1 MKKVISH
8 KRIGIYGFYGFGNIG
23 DEAILSAMILALK
36 NEIKDVKITVFS
48 NDPSGTTKIHKVRA
62 IRQIPFRIIPF
73 GIAFL
78 KGRFFQ
84 ILNELWNTDL
94 LIIGGGGFL
103 SDWQSWTI
111 IPEWLW
117 PAVAAKIFKKKVML
131 YAVGVSG
138 VKTKAGKFLIKI
150 SLNRFID
157 VITVRD
163 DISRRWLKKSGV
175 KKEIHI
181 TADPAILLEPTESD
195 RTNEILKKE
204 QINDSNPLIGIAVA
218 PIFKNPKYGHNQQKR
233 FGELRDF
240 WIKLIDIIALK
251 FKADIIIIP
260 MQLPLDRE
268 YAQNL
273 LQDIKNKHRVKI
285 ITGNYV
291 PREIMGLIGRMGIL
305 IGMRFHSLV
314 FAAKMGVPM
323 VGIIYDPK
331 AHCFLKEMGQR
342 KFAMDIGDGTLWR
355 NKKLNLDEVVKNLD
369 IVWLNKKGIKE
380 DIEKMTEK
388 LCSKALLNAKLSH
401 VLLEKDGK

>member
-36 NEIKDVKITVFS
+36 SEIKDVKITVFS
-48 NDPSGTTKIHKVRA
+48 NNPSATTKVHNVRA
-62 IRQIPFRIIPF
+62 IHQIPFRIIPF
-73 GIAFL
+73 GVAFL

-117 PAVAAKIFKKKVML
+117 PAMAAKIFKKKVML

-138 VKTKAGKFLIKI
+138 LKTKTGKFLIKI
-150 SLNRFID
+150 FLNRFID

-163 DISRRWLKKSGV
+163 DISREWLEKSGV
-175 KKEIHI
+175 NKEIHI
-181 TADPAILLEPTESD
+181 TADPAILLEPTKSD
-195 RTNEILKKE
+195 RINEILEKE
-204 QINDSNPLIGIAVA
+204 QIDDSKPLIGIAVA
-218 PIFKNPKYGHNQQKR
+218 PIFQNSKYWHNQQKR
-233 FGELRDF
+233 FGEVRDF
-240 WIKLIDIIALK
+240 WIKLIDIITLK

-260 MQLPLDRE
+260 MQSPLDRE

-273 LQDIKNKHRVKI
+273 LKDIKNKHRVKI
-285 ITGNYV
+285 ITGDYA
-291 PREIMGLIGRMGIL
+291 PGEIMGVIGRMGIL

-314 FAAKMGVPM
+314 FAARMGVPM

-331 AHCFLKEMGQR
+331 AHCFLKEIEQR
-342 KFAMDIGDGTLWR
+342 KFAVDIGDGTLWR
-355 NKKLNLDEVVKNLD
+355 NKNLNLDEVIKNLD
-369 IVWLNKKGIKE
+369 VIWLNKKGLKE
-380 DIEKMTEK
+380 DIKKMTEK
-388 LCSKALLNAKLSH
+388 LCFKALLNAKIAH
-401 VLLEKDGK
+401 TLLEKDGK